1 NTSISPENIAG
12 QSLSVGFR
20 PLPQTTPRRRAAK
33 FPAKY
38 VVMQRSRPIP
48 GGIMKLLNV
57 IEAVLNCLHLAAEL
71 WEWLEK
77 HLPVFGAFTLFLG

>member
-1 NTSISPENIAG
+1 IGLQHPEHRIRG
-12 QSLSVGFR
+12 K
-20 PLPQTTPRRRAAK
+20 RRRGGL
-33 FPAKY
+33 P
-38 VVMQRSRPIP
+38 VTDRPTEP